1 MARKFRAIQSTK
13 TKKPKNL
20 NINHLSL
27 FVLLYVKVSYLL
39 NNLSNLKTKPIKSYI
54 YIFPKFPIPRMPA
67 TPPLSCK
74 HKRPCGQQIHV
85 LPLAKP
91 LSIVR

>member
-13 TKKPKNL
+13 TKKPKNQ

-54 YIFPKFPIPRMPA
+54 YFPSFLFLVCRPRPLFRANISGRADSKFMCF
-67 TPPLSCK
+67 L
-74 HKRPCGQQIHV
+74 
-85 LPLAKP
+85 
-91 LSIVR
+91 